1 MKIVRKVLFISLG
14 MIFFTGTLSA
24 QQTEIYLDK
33 EAGYKAAL
41 DLFSKQKYGAAQ
53 KLFEKAAEDKTLALV
68 TQDNCAFYAA
78 WCAALL
84 FHREAEYLLVSYIDN
99 HPVSANRPRAVFELA
114 KYFYQQKKYKK
125 AIQWFEETDPA
136 LLTEEEYSELY
147 FDMGYANYKTN
158 EYEKA
163 SQAFSKIL
171 DKESKYNSAAN
182 YYYAHIAY
190 LNTNYDVALKSFLKL
205 KDSEAFAPV
214 APYYI
219 TQIYYKQGKYDEVLK
234 YAPSK
239 LDTGATRNG
248 LEIERMIAE
257 AHVVKGNYKE
267 AIPYLLDY
275 EKNSGGAGRVDA
287 YELGYCYYRTGDYE
301 KAKTYFQK
309 VISGE
314 DSLTQNAY
322 YNLADCYL
330 KSGDKRGART
340 AFQSAGKMNF
350 DAQVKEEALFNYAKL
365 SYELNYQ
372 SVAIQSFRT
381 FLKDFPNSAHEDEAN
396 ELIVDVYAT
405 TRNYKDALTAI
416 ESIRNKTP
424 RIQAA
429 YQKAAYYR
437 GVEFMGN
444 NDMANAVKSFRLAID
459 HGSDAKIEAA
469 AQYWSGEAY
478 YKMNDYDKAAEYY
491 NTFLFNPA
499 ALSSPQYN
507 LANYNLGYAYFKKED
522 YDKSQSAFRK
532 YTADKKETDVR
543 RSNDALVRIADASFM
558 LRNPSNALVYYD
570 QAISNKSE
578 ASDYAL
584 YQKALILGIQGKL
597 ADKISTL
604 QRVFDKY
611 PKSLYYDDAL
621 YEAATASLNLDKN
634 EQALNYYKQIIT
646 SYSSGSYLKKAMLGE
661 AQVYYNMQQDDRALG
676 AFKNVISKYPNT
688 PESREA
694 LDQVRNIYVNQ
705 NKTDEFLAYIKTVP
719 NADVSAAAQDSL
731 VYESAELRY
740 TQGNCD
746 KAIGDFKS
754 YLERFPE
761 GIFSVNAN
769 YYKADCLFRNKQFE
783 EALPGFE
790 YVVSK
795 PKSAFS
801 EKSLLFAGLIQYRMN
816 SFEKALEHFTELE
829 QTAEVKDNILA
840 AQAGQMRCQYKLH
853 DSYKTIAAAQK
864 VIASSN
870 ADKELINE
878 AHLLYGRSALSLDN
892 LPDAK
897 TELSIVAK
905 RTNSEITAEAKYFL
919 AWIEYKS
926 GRYKESQ
933 KIVFEIAKQEPGYDF
948 WIAKGFILLGDDYLA
963 LKDTFQAKETYKS
976 ILSNYQKDARDT
988 EDLKAIAQEKLD
1000 AITAIEER
1008 EKIPAVKP
1016 EEKSPEEPEEKQ

>member
-1 MKIVRKVLFISLG
+1 MKIVRKVLFVSVG
-14 MIFFTGTLSA
+14 MMLFAASLSA

-33 EAGYKAAL
+33 EAGYKAGL

-53 KLFEKAAEDKTLALV
+53 KLFEQALEDKTLALE

-84 FHREAEYLLVSYIDN
+84 FHREAEYLLVSYIN
-99 HPVSANRPRAVFELA
+99 TYPVSANRPRAVYELA

-125 AIQWFEETDPA
+125 AIEWFEQTDPSM
-136 LLTEEEYSELY
+136 LSEEEYSEYY
-147 FDMGYANYKTN
+147 FDMGYALYKTN

-171 DKESKYNSAAN
+171 DKDSKYNSAAN

-190 LNTNYDVALKSFLKL
+190 LNKNYDVALKSFLKL

-267 AIPYLLDY
+267 AIPYLVDY
-275 EKNSGGAGRVDA
+275 EKNSGGAGREDA
-287 YELGYCYYRTGDYE
+287 YELGYCYYRTGEYD

-309 VISGE
+309 VIAGD
-314 DSLTQNAY
+314 DSLSQNAY

-372 SVAIQSFRT
+372 SVAIQSFRN
-381 FLKDFPNSAHEDEAN
+381 FLKEFPESRHEDEAN
-396 ELIVDVYAT
+396 ELIVDVYST

-416 ESIRNKTP
+416 ETIRNKTP

-444 NDMANAVKSFRLAID
+444 NNMADAVKSFRLAID
-459 HGSDAKIEAA
+459 NGNDDKIEAA

-478 YKMNDYDKAAEYY
+478 YKMNDFDKAIEYY

-507 LANYNLGYAYFKKED
+507 LANYNAGYAYFKKED

-532 YTADKKETDVR
+532 YITDKKGTDTR

-558 LRNPSNALVYYD
+558 MGNTTNAMTYYD
-570 QAISNKSE
+570 QAIQNKSE

-597 ADKISTL
+597 AEKITTL

-634 EQALNYYKQIIT
+634 EQALNYYKEIIT
-646 SYSSGSYLKKAMLGE
+646 KYSSGSYLKKAMLGE
-661 AQVYYNMQQDDRALG
+661 AQVYYNMQQDDRALS

-705 NKTDEFLAYIKTVP
+705 NKTDEFLSYIKTVP
-719 NADVSAAAQDSL
+719 NADVSLAAQDSL

-740 TQGNCD
+740 TQGNCE
-746 KAIGDFKS
+746 KAVGDFKN

-761 GIFSVNAN
+761 GIYSVNAN
-769 YYKADCLFRNKQFE
+769 YYKSDCLFRNKQFE

-795 PKSAFS
+795 PKSAFT
-801 EKSLLFAGLIQYRMN
+801 EKSLLYAGLIQYRMN
-816 SFEKALEHFTELE
+816 GFQKALEHFVELE

-840 AQAGQMRCQYKLH
+840 AQAGQMRSQYKLN
-853 DSYKTIAAAQK
+853 DYNKTIAAAQK

-870 ADKELINE
+870 ADKELVNE
-878 AHLLYGRSALSLDN
+878 AHLLYGRSAFALDN
-892 LPDAK
+892 FTDAK
-897 TELSIVAK
+897 SELSIVAK
-905 RTNSEITAEAKYFL
+905 RTNSEITAEAKYYL
-919 AWIEYKS
+919 SLVEYKA

-933 KIVFEIAKQEPGYDF
+933 KIVFEIAKQEPGYDY

-976 ILSNYQKDARDT
+976 ILSNYEKDSRDPD
-988 EDLKAIAQEKLD
+988 DLRAVAKEKLD
-1000 AITAIEER
+1000 ALTAPETIA
-1008 EKIPAVKP
+1008 PAVKP